1 MRYSIQQCFQSVRR
15 VMLGGVYTTTLLY
28 VSTVTLVFVFTQKRC
43 SVYTY
48 KVVVLSAEV
57 NYARGMWAC
66 RFFWQALGK
75 HSKFSTMRRRK
86 CNFVWIDVE
95 VMLLLT
101 FLASMKA
108 KVRLY
113 QKCVSVFGSLQVSG
127 FKSLRFEYAFSSFAC
142 KTEGQNGDQM
152 FVFVLKTKSCKRR
165 RAHGNQPHPVP
176 HA

>member
-113 QKCVSVFGSLQVSG
+113 QKCIFYVYPFLGVCRSPDSKVSG
-127 FKSLRFEYAFSSFAC
+127 LSMRFHRLHVKRKAKTVTKCSFLC
-142 KTEGQNGDQM
+142 
-152 FVFVLKTKSCKRR
+152 
-165 RAHGNQPHPVP
+165 
-176 HA
+176 